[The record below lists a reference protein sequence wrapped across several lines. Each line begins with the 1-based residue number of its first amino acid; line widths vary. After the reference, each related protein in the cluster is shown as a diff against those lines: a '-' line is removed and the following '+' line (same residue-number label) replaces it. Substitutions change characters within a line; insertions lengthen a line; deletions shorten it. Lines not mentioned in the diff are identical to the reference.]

1 MSLYERANNALNDR
15 LDMPK
20 LALALDGLAMRVYC
34 LKVRARY
41 QHQERMIRLNNWANG
56 LHFLRIPA
64 TRYTSK
70 LTFCLSPRIGVGM
83 NTNTAFVG
91 VRWARTLT
99 VTSKPGSNLKVRK
112 WEPAGF
118 FRDDLPTKAQ
128 VW

>member
-20 LALALDGLAMRVYC
+20 LALALDTLAMRLAC
-34 LKVRARY
+34 AKMRARY

-70 LTFCLSPRIGVGM
+70 LTFCLAPRTGCGM
-83 NTNTAFVG
+83 NTATTFVG
-91 VRWARTLT
+91 FRWARTLT
-99 VTSKPGSNLKVRK
+99 VTSKPDSNLKVRK

-118 FRDDLPTKAQ
+118 FRDDLPLKQQ